1 MNNSSNILKSFT
13 VKSSL
18 NTEVWD
24 LSNKEPKMKPEVRKR
39 LLEIAYEFFEFL
51 DIDVFI
57 DDIIMT
63 GSLANFN
70 WSKYSDVDM
79 HLIVDFSQFPDEV
92 KELYEKLFN
101 LKKLIFNENHDIK
114 IKNFEVELYVQDST
128 EEHTSSG
135 VYTILF
141 DSWIVKPEKT
151 KETIDK
157 KILMTKVK
165 SWMNKIDEVMSD
177 AKDSDDLETS
187 KKLLDSFKEKLK
199 EYRTGGLEKD
209 GEFSYENLVFKFLRR
224 NGYIEKLFDF
234 ENQMIDNKLSMKE
247 IRNRN

>member
-1 MNNSSNILKSFT
+1 MSSAANILKSFT
-13 VKSSL
+13 VRDSL
-18 NTEVWD
+18 NSEIWI
-24 LSNKEPKMKPEVRKR
+24 LSDNEPKMKPEIRQR

-51 DIDVFI
+51 DIDVFV

-79 HLIVDFSQFPDEV
+79 HLIVDFSQFPEEV

-135 VYTILF
+135 VYSILY
-141 DSWIVKPEKT
+141 DNWIVEPDKVKD
-151 KETIDK
+151 KIDK
-157 KILMTKVK
+157 KFLMTKVK
-165 SWMNKIDEVMSD
+165 SWMNKIDEIMID
-177 AKDSDDLETS
+177 AKDSEDLESS
-187 KKLLDSFKEKLK
+187 KKILEDFKEKLK
-199 EYRTGGLEKD
+199 DYRKAGLDKE

-234 ENQMIDNKLSMKE
+234 ENQLIDNKLSMKE
-247 IRNRN
+247 RTTKN